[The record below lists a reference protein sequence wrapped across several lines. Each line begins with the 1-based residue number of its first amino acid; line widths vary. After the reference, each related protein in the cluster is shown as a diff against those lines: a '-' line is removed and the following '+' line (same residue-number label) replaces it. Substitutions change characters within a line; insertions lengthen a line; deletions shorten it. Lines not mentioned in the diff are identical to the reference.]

1 MRSWQILLATTA
13 LAVGTSQAAEP
24 MLASKLDLTLNAARH
39 MPSVCKQGD
48 IERFAGRSLAQ
59 VFGDEWP
66 VQPEPEP
73 GSERIA
79 AQMTKWVRDRS
90 RTRSAPVQSGIAV
103 IAVLVDASGAPR
115 QAEVLCATSSGYDTT
130 ARRLAIRSEYK
141 PAVINGRN
149 TTSVVVHVMKFAGGG
164 N

>member
-1 MRSWQILLATTA
+1 
-13 LAVGTSQAAEP
+13 
-24 MLASKLDLTLNAARH
+24 
-39 MPSVCKQGD
+39 MPIVCKQGD
-48 IERFAGRSLAQ
+48 IKRFAGRSLAQ

-73 GSERIA
+73 GSDRIA

-115 QAEVLCATSSGYDTT
+115 QAEVLCATVGLRHHGQ
-130 ARRLAIRSEYK
+130 APCHPPEYK
-141 PAVINGRN
+141 PAASMGGGHD
-149 TTSVVVHVMKFAGGG
+149 SVVCRHELRAGH
-164 N
+164 